1 MLLWEEIAVVI
12 VGMFKC
18 ITSKSKKLQVNQTFY
33 IYDYFI
39 VFFNYQYT
47 IKLINLLFIN

>member
-39 VFFNYQYT
+39 GCQILET
-47 IKLINLLFIN
+47 IFYIKFISIQ